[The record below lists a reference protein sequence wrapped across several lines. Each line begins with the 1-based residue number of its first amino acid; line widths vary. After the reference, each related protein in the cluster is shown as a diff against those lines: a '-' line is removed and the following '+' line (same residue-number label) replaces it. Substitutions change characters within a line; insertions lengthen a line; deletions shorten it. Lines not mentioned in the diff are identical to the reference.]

1 MPSLLVSP
9 FVFISLSSFQDML
22 LELFRRGPSTDGIF
36 RKSALMKTVK
46 QIRQDLED
54 GNAYS
59 LSIVITANH
68 FF

>member
-46 QIRQDLED
+46 QIRQELED

-59 LSIVITANH
+59 LSIVITVNH